1 MRLLVA
7 FALLFLAAPTLAQ
20 DTKAEALRRARS
32 QAAAGNITEAKSTY
46 AAALAETPAPRLD
59 VEARLELAA
68 LLAPE
73 AKDPARAAEIDAH
86 YRAAIAVGPSAPDDA
101 VRRQVLRAHNDY
113 AAFLLAQGRGRDAQA
128 QLKAISADMDEPGN
142 ARARPRYLF
151 NAGQAAESTGD
162 EAGALAFYQQA
173 AALDPSLLSA
183 AQAASR
189 LALASPSGGRGIR
202 SSAELVGSLMRHGAL
217 TAAGEHMKQACRKK
231 EWASEPSYASLAMTL
246 VEYLAAAQVDRRAF
260 RREWHETLLSARTW
274 SGSSEQRVARDRL
287 DGILRLYEGDL
298 PPRVLPARD
307 CAGFWAWCQAAPN
320 DPTPPASQG
329 EHSPAAAISF
339 SRLARVVADDRARAE
354 DRQGALGRYALA
366 WSIFPESSE
375 AGLYLASFLIDSKD
389 ALDPR
394 GELLDSFVSQ
404 LLHGKGQAYL
414 GRDWPNVLRLH
425 MLLGTIF
432 EKRGLWGPANRVET
446 ASFQWEHALRA
457 HERLRGTGQ
466 APDLALVPGLNEKL
480 ATAYQQIGRPADS
493 LEQWLRA
500 GEGFAE
506 LGQLERARTS
516 FERARS
522 SGASP
527 NANQTERL
535 VRLAQLLQ

>member
-1 MRLLVA
+1 VRLLVA
-7 FALLFLAAPTLAQ
+7 FTLLLLPAPTLAQ
-20 DTKAEALRRARS
+20 DTKADALRRARL
-32 QAAAGNITEAKSTY
+32 QAAAGKTAEAKSTY
-46 AAALAETPAPRLD
+46 AAALAESPAPRLD

-73 AKDPARAAEIDAH
+73 AKDPSRAAEIDAH
-86 YRAAIAVGPSAPDDA
+86 YRAAIAVGSSAPDDA

-128 QLKAISADMDEPGN
+128 QLKAISAAMTEPGN
-142 ARARPRYLF
+142 ARARPRYLY

-162 EAGALAFYQQA
+162 EDGALAFYQQA
-173 AALDPSLLSA
+173 SALDPSLLSA

-189 LALASPSGGRGIR
+189 LALASPPGGGGIR
-202 SSAELVGSLMRHGAL
+202 SSAELVGSLMRNGAL

-231 EWASEPSYASLAMTL
+231 EWASDPSYTSLATTL
-246 VEYLAAAQVDRRAF
+246 AEYLAAAQVDRRAF
-260 RREWHETLLSARTW
+260 RREWHDTLLSARAW
-274 SGSSEQRVARDRL
+274 SGSSAHGVARDRL
-287 DGILRLYEGDL
+287 DGIIRLYEADL
-298 PPRVLPARD
+298 PARVLPAHD
-307 CAGFWAWCQAAPN
+307 CAGFWAWCQAAPH
-320 DPTPPASQG
+320 DPIPLESQG
-329 EHSPAAAISF
+329 GHSPAAAISF

-354 DRQGALGRYALA
+354 DRRGALARYALA

-375 AGLYLASFLIDSKD
+375 AGLYLASFLIESRD

-394 GELLDSFVSQ
+394 GELLDLFVSQ

-432 EKRGLWGPANRVET
+432 ERRGLWGPAYRIET

-457 HERLRGTGQ
+457 HERLRETGE

-480 ATAYQQIGRPADS
+480 ATAYQRLDRPTDA
-493 LEQWLRA
+493 LEQSLRA

-506 LGQLERARTS
+506 LGQLERARIS
-516 FERARS
+516 LERARDT
-522 SGASP
+522 GASP
-527 NANQTERL
+527 TAKQTERL
-535 VRLAQLLQ
+535 VRLARLLQ